1 MGAEQWAS
9 IYLRCFLKLFSID
22 PDGCLCQNNLFTS
35 INGFDNLLCGLCLV
49 SYPSVFLARI
59 STGTIKW
66 RQNAK
71 KYSLKEWQVCF
82 MFYVCFARN
91 CKAVAGVW
99 NWAMFRA
106 TVKKLEFWSPCSKQF
121 YDFKLLMTPQE
132 FKFSPVGRIRC
143 CNFTLLQPT
152 DHYILNVSYTSR
164 KHYVNVLTFMLGCA
178 KGRPKKLSIR
188 WARRGPWKILGWPL
202 KAEIIDGQTVKSI
215 WLAAFVINIINLL
228 LMNSS
233 CLM

>member
-22 PDGCLCQNNLFTS
+22 PDSCLCQNNLFTS

-132 FKFSPVGRIRC
+132 FKFSPVGRIII
-143 CNFTLLQPT
+143 
-152 DHYILNVSYTSR
+152 ILRFYNPLIIKFWMCHT
-164 KHYVNVLTFMLGCA
+164 HHVNIMWMCWPSCWDVQ
-178 KGRPKKLSIR
+178 
-188 WARRGPWKILGWPL
+188 RGAPR
-202 KAEIIDGQTVKSI
+202 
-215 WLAAFVINIINLL
+215 
-228 LMNSS
+228 NS
-233 CLM
+233 L